1 MMHHGQYMNVLNFG
15 IKRSKFTVTVE
26 WCKRHF
32 TSRGLQYSASRI
44 ELFFLVDAVDHVRLY
59 QTVLSF
65 SVVSLLFKDMKG
77 IQPMESTIPY
87 HTIFV

>member
-1 MMHHGQYMNVLNFG
+1 
-15 IKRSKFTVTVE
+15 
-26 WCKRHF
+26 
-32 TSRGLQYSASRI
+32 
-44 ELFFLVDAVDHVRLY
+44 VRLY

-65 SVVSLLFKDMKG
+65 SAVSLLFKDMKG